1 MAASHNRPSAKL
13 CPKTID
19 LFSTSNST
27 SNSPFLNAFTS
38 GRIPCRL
45 VHGSVRNRLA
55 WNTSIDDLNYDP
67 VLVLLAEGLRETAH
81 PLPFISRQGFTELMS
96 NINAR
101 QKVIPILP
109 KLINPI
115 KLALS
120 SNDDEVFEGALNALI
135 QLSTVVGNELDKYLK
150 TYLSILAKRMSN
162 RKYRDSV
169 TNALNIFEEN
179 GEKSDYL
186 ELKLFTN
193 STDDEQYVNDER
205 QCLIKMFALTCLQLT
220 IKYATKSGKIT
231 LAQKI
236 IDELVEQGKD

>member
-1 MAASHNRPSAKL
+1 MAASLSRPSAKL

-19 LFSTSNST
+19 PFSTSNST
-27 SNSPFLNAFTS
+27 NNSPFLNAFTS

-101 QKVIPILP
+101 PKVIAVLP
-109 KLINPI
+109 KLINPM

-120 SNDDEVFEGALNALI
+120 STDDEVFQGALNALT
-135 QLSTVVGNELDKYLK
+135 QLSTVAGNELDKYLK
-150 TYLSILAKRMSN
+150 TFLSIVSIRKRISIDFYLFFVLLVSKTN
-162 RKYRDSV
+162 VQSKISRYRD
-169 TNALNIFEEN
+169 
-179 GEKSDYL
+179 
-186 ELKLFTN
+186 
-193 STDDEQYVNDER
+193 
-205 QCLIKMFALTCLQLT
+205 QCTECF
-220 IKYATKSGKIT
+220 
-231 LAQKI
+231 
-236 IDELVEQGKD
+236 

>member
-1 MAASHNRPSAKL
+1 MAASLSRPSAKL

-19 LFSTSNST
+19 PFSTSNST
-27 SNSPFLNAFTS
+27 NNSPFLNAFTS

-101 QKVIPILP
+101 PKVIAVLP
-109 KLINPI
+109 KLINPM

-120 SNDDEVFEGALNALI
+120 STDDEVFQGALNALT
-135 QLSTVVGNELDKYLK
+135 QLSTVAGNELDKYLK
-150 TYLSILAKRMSN
+150 TFLSIVSIRKRISIDFDFFVLLVS
-162 RKYRDSV
+162 K
-169 TNALNIFEEN
+169 TNGQSEI
-179 GEKSDYL
+179 SRYCD
-186 ELKLFTN
+186 
-193 STDDEQYVNDER
+193 
-205 QCLIKMFALTCLQLT
+205 QCIEYF
-220 IKYATKSGKIT
+220 
-231 LAQKI
+231 
-236 IDELVEQGKD
+236 

>member
-179 GEKSDYL
+179 GEKDIL
-186 ELKLFTN
+186 P
-193 STDDEQYVNDER
+193 V
-205 QCLIKMFALTCLQLT
+205 IK
-220 IKYATKSGKIT
+220 SKIPT
-231 LAQKI
+231 YCSVHI
-236 IDELVEQGKD
+236 

>member
-231 LAQKI
+231 LAQKF

>member
-1 MAASHNRPSAKL
+1 MAASLSRPSTKL

-19 LFSTSNST
+19 PFSTSNST

-67 VLVLLAEGLRETAH
+67 VLILLAEGLRETAH

-101 QKVIPILP
+101 PKVIPLLP

-115 KLALS
+115 KLALN
-120 SNDDEVFEGALNALI
+120 SNDDEVFQGALTALT
-135 QLSTVVGNELDKYLK
+135 QLSTVVGSELDKYLK
-150 TYLSILAKRMSN
+150 TYLSIVSRRIN
-162 RKYRDSV
+162 
-169 TNALNIFEEN
+169 N
-179 GEKSDYL
+179 EKD
-186 ELKLFTN
+186 
-193 STDDEQYVNDER
+193 
-205 QCLIKMFALTCLQLT
+205 LICSSF
-220 IKYATKSGKIT
+220 S
-231 LAQKI
+231 
-236 IDELVEQGKD
+236 

>member
-1 MAASHNRPSAKL
+1 MAASLSRPSAKL

-19 LFSTSNST
+19 PFSTSNST
-27 SNSPFLNAFTS
+27 NNSPFLNAFTS

-101 QKVIPILP
+101 PKVIAVLP
-109 KLINPI
+109 KLINPM

-120 SNDDEVFEGALNALI
+120 STDDEVFQGALNALT
-135 QLSTVVGNELDKYLK
+135 QLSTVAGNELDKHLK
-150 TYLSILAKRMSN
+150 TFLSIVSIRKRISIGFYLFFVLLVSKTN
-162 RKYRDSV
+162 VQSKISRYRD
-169 TNALNIFEEN
+169 
-179 GEKSDYL
+179 
-186 ELKLFTN
+186 
-193 STDDEQYVNDER
+193 
-205 QCLIKMFALTCLQLT
+205 QCTECF
-220 IKYATKSGKIT
+220 
-231 LAQKI
+231 
-236 IDELVEQGKD
+236 

>member
-1 MAASHNRPSAKL
+1 MAASFNRPSAKL

-19 LFSTSNST
+19 PFSNANSK

-55 WNTSIDDLNYDP
+55 WSTSIDDLDYDP
-67 VLVLLAEGLRETAH
+67 VLLLLAEGLRETAH

-101 QKVIPILP
+101 PKVLPLLP

-115 KLALS
+115 KLALCS
-120 SNDDEVFEGALNALI
+120 DDDEVFEGALNALI

-150 TYLSILAKRMSN
+150 SFLSVVSMNELIRIIFLVFILVSK
-162 RKYRDSV
+162 
-169 TNALNIFEEN
+169 T
-179 GEKSDYL
+179 
-186 ELKLFTN
+186 
-193 STDDEQYVNDER
+193 
-205 QCLIKMFALTCLQLT
+205 
-220 IKYATKSGKIT
+220 SG
-231 LAQKI
+231 
-236 IDELVEQGKD
+236 